1 MDVRAKSFV
10 DSCHSPRIAQNSLRV
25 QIRFLRVEILFFPL
39 YFSFSHSLS
48 LYLSLIL
55 FLFPFLFLHLSLSL
69 SLSLSLMY
77 LDIPHICIF
86 GLSNKQKECKVVF
99 EWEGIK
105 LSHRELLLHIIQ
117 YA

>member
-1 MDVRAKSFV
+1 M
-10 DSCHSPRIAQNSLRV
+10 
-25 QIRFLRVEILFFPL
+25 RFCKALIDALAMLNCFCFHHRRHL
-39 YFSFSHSLS
+39 SHSLA
-48 LYLSLIL
+48 LA
-55 FLFPFLFLHLSLSL
+55 
-69 SLSLSLMY
+69 LMY